1 MWELWGQAVYKW
13 RYWIDQSQNCV
24 EGSCDGSLHLDI
36 DVNGLSKT
44 LHQISIQVCDTAG
57 VFSEPVT
64 KLFLVPEEE
73 HDKYD
78 EWKLHYWFDKNSEDL
93 RSVET
98 PQGLFDLEVSELSTG
113 LHCIHFLAT
122 NKKGTNAEPT
132 TRFFFIPEQEQ
143 DIDKDSKLHYWFDQ
157 NNETLYTIDNPQGIF
172 DIDAT
177 SLPIGIHLLHCFV
190 TNSHGEP
197 SEPIH
202 KVFAKVA
209 NTDFK
214 LKYWFDNDTTQIYET
229 KFVSGI
235 QMMDVSAID
244 DGEHTLN
251 LLVVDEDGIASEVVT
266 AVFIKEGGDIRIL
279 IVKRHYTDEDIAKA
293 QQNPNILVVKWEN
306 GETLPLSIRNGMN
319 PNLIT
324 YVEDGVEIEGGF
336 KNSRNVVQNGKA
348 NELVLTDRSPLL
360 ITEPFTAS
368 KAQYTRH
375 FEKETTIGDAAGWES
390 IVLPYPVQKITTED
404 GRTLAPFGSPIPA
417 DVNFWLGRM
426 VNDGFEHATK
436 ILANVPYVIA
446 VPNSNS
452 YRDEYNVEG
461 NVTFTSTSVKVHATD
476 EETANYSIFKPTYE
490 EAADYADLYA
500 INDDEYDAHPAGS
513 VFVRGLRAI
522 RPFEGYITKDFVG
535 GAAPRTII
543 PIMNNDETGIVDIT
557 RKPGNGKVYSI
568 DGRRVNGSTLST
580 GLYIING
587 RKVVVK

>member
-1 MWELWGQAVYKW
+1 MEKYILLLILSFFNAVSRAQDLPEIDLTWVPKQKQAVNI
-13 RYWIDQSQNCV
+13 R
-24 EGSCDGSLHLDI
+24 
-36 DVNGLSKT
+36 
-44 LHQISIQVCDTAG
+44 
-57 VFSEPVT
+57 
-64 KLFLVPEEE
+64 
-73 HDKYD
+73 
-78 EWKLHYWFDKNSEDL
+78 YWFDDDSKKIMSMPVTNG
-93 RSVET
+93 T
-98 PQGLFDLEVSELSTG
+98 YTFDATFLLEG
-113 LHCIHFLAT
+113 LHTIHYQLIDNAGMAGAPYSAVFMKTVSGVASA
-122 NKKGTNAEPT
+122 NK
-132 TRFFFIPEQEQ
+132 I
-143 DIDKDSKLHYWFDQ
+143 SYWFDDD
-157 NNETLYTIDNPQGIF
+157 TTKVATVTIGDSITM
-172 DIDAT
+172 IDA
-177 SLPIGIHLLHCFV
+177 SSQWKGLHTLHYQLVNDNGDALTPYSALFMANKV
-190 TNSHGEP
+190 T
-197 SEPIH
+197 
-202 KVFAKVA
+202 KQR
-209 NTDFK
+209 
-214 LKYWFDNDTTQIYET
+214 YWFDNDTTQIYET
-229 KFVSGI
+229 KFVSGVQI
-235 QMMDVSAID
+235 MNVSSLD

-251 LLVVDEDGIASEVVT
+251 LQVVDDAGHVSEVVT
-266 AVFIKEGGDIRIL
+266 ATFIKEGGDIRIL

-404 GRTLAPFGSPIPA
+404 GRALAPFGSPIPA

-436 ILANVPYVIA
+436 ISANVPYVIA

-476 EETANYSIFKPTYE
+476 EETANYSIFKPAYE
-490 EAADYADLYA
+490 EVADYADAYA
-500 INDDEYDAHPAGS
+500 INDDEYDTHPAGS

-543 PIMNNDETGIVDIT
+543 PIMSNDETGIVDVT
-557 RKPGNGKVYSI
+557 RKPDNGKVYTI
-568 DGRRVNGSTLST
+568 DGRRVNSSTLST